1 MNLLFNQQL
10 VDNAAKVFDIYL
22 RPTHKSSETLVKI
35 YSDAMNS
42 NTTTTVP
49 SQSILFV
56 SSSFLTI
63 VDKISAAFW
72 NESFDLATNGEKV
85 KLLVNTLFHGNE
97 TQRGSAL
104 DKLVNMGIIASGDT
118 TMTRSLASRIPTFN
132 GELMVRTFVTENTV
146 NPFFKYSYNIPLG
159 LEKKYDIIRNTQNEK
174 LFLFFPAR
182 GHVNFGY
189 STITGENFGHVTR
202 YWNET
207 GAKESLALPYLAVD
221 LGDMNTS
228 SSAIKY
234 DHLDVIEYFDNLLIQ
249 IAVTNLYN

>member
-22 RPTHKSSETLVKI
+22 RPTHKSSETNVKI

-189 STITGENFGHVTR
+189 STVTGENFGHVTR
-202 YWNET
+202 YWNEA
-207 GAKESLALPYLAVD
+207 GSKESLALPYLAVD

>member
-22 RPTHKSSETLVKI
+22 RPTHKASETNIKI
-35 YSDAMNS
+35 YSDAMNTT
-42 NTTTTVP
+42 TTTTVP
-49 SQSILFV
+49 PQSILFV
-56 SSSFLTI
+56 STSFLTI
-63 VDKISAAFW
+63 VDKISAALW
-72 NESFDLATNGEKV
+72 NETVDLVTNGEKV
-85 KLLVNTLFHGNE
+85 KLLVNTIFHGNE

-132 GELMVRTFVTENTV
+132 PALMGRSFVTENTI
-146 NPFFKYSYNIPLG
+146 NPFFKYTYNIPLG
-159 LEKKYDIIRNTQNEK
+159 LEKKYDIVRNTQNER

-189 STITGENFGHVTR
+189 STITGENFGHATR
-202 YWNET
+202 YWNEA

-234 DHLDVIEYFDNLLIQ
+234 DHLDVIEYFDNILIQ